1 MKIKIT
7 AFMVI
12 VTVVLG
18 ILCLTSYLFSD
29 RIAPEITVPFADIVY
44 EEGADMEVLLKGISA
59 IDDVDGDISE
69 EVRIYDI
76 AVMADGEN
84 ALVTYAVYDKSYNLA
99 KAYKVV
105 NYIPKQPVKDDEPGE
120 EDAKTDVAFSDTQ
133 KVSTV
138 TDAQEESANVKTKE
152 KADKEDNSDKEK
164 IEATDKDKTETT
176 DKEETT
182 GKDKKEAT
190 ETADKE
196 TDCKDG
202 YEDVPMVSDGAPVI
216 RLRTH
221 EITITVGGYF
231 YSMDYVDTA
240 VDDKDSKDALY
251 NRMYMDGYYNTNKP
265 GVYELTYYC
274 VDSDDNPSNMAKL
287 RMIVTEEGQ

>member
-1 MKIKIT
+1 
-7 AFMVI
+7 MVI

-44 EEGADMEVLLKGISA
+44 EEGADMEVLLKGVSA
-59 IDDVDGDISE
+59 IDDVDGDISGD
-69 EVRIYDI
+69 VRIYDI

-84 ALVTYAVYDKSYNLA
+84 ALITYAVYDKSYNLA

-105 NYIPKQPVKDDEPGE
+105 SYVPKQPVKDDESDE
-120 EDAKTDVAFSDTQ
+120 EGAEQ
-133 KVSTV
+133 KKETADKQQVSTV
-138 TDAQEESANVKTKE
+138 TDAQGENTKTESNDTKVDKKEDSADVKTEQADNDKTE
-152 KADKEDNSDKEK
+152 EIADKEDNSDKEN
-164 IEATDKDKTETT
+164 AETS
-176 DKEETT
+176 
-182 GKDKKEAT
+182 
-190 ETADKE
+190 DKE
-196 TDCKDG
+196 TGCMDG